1 MREYDLYLFDFDNT
15 LYDTRYGI
23 QEILRHALP
32 AVGVEYRD
40 DMFPEFCGLSMEQVY
55 DRFVDDPE
63 KHDLFVQEFMR
74 IVATDVYRNAKPF
87 PETAEVLRELKSR
100 GKHIGI
106 ASGKTKYKIVVLLD
120 DFGLGDIPER
130 IVGYNDTE
138 RHKPFP
144 DPILLAMSHFDK
156 VGRARG
162 ELVRN
167 LKDARLTVKGHYFD
181 ADLVAREVFLDDNA
195 TAPALTRAIF
205 DGLDK
210 LFATVYK
217 HNSTTTRVVSRLTD
231 AGEGYCVHNFFKFGF
246 VFYYVIPRV
255 LDTVGF
261 KGFYHFALV
270 SRL

>member
-106 ASGKTKYKIVVLLD
+106 ASGKTKYKIIVLLD

-144 DPILLAMSHFDK
+144 DPILLAMSHFDIPPERTLY
-156 VGRARG
+156 VGDSPNDSEGAANAGLDCAIVNRHNG
-162 ELVRN
+162 
-167 LKDARLTVKGHYFD
+167 LT
-181 ADLVAREVFLDDNA
+181 
-195 TAPALTRAIF
+195 P
-205 DGLDK
+205 DGLSCTYEIDD
-210 LFATVYK
+210 L
-217 HNSTTTRVVSRLTD
+217 RGL
-231 AGEGYCVHNFFKFGF
+231 
-246 VFYYVIPRV
+246 
-255 LDTVGF
+255 LD
-261 KGFYHFALV
+261 Y
-270 SRL
+270 